1 MSRRL
6 QILEPNLKVPM
17 AGVDY
22 TLNLPK
28 PHLSFS
34 QLDLYLQCPTKYE
47 KTYIDGVREP
57 SSSAPLEGTVMSKV
71 MDTAGRQFLE
81 KGKWPSIKQ
90 MQKMHGD
97 FAKQLWTTAIL
108 ETGKPKGDSMDVVI
122 HRGKEFLSDIWD
134 HVFLEPITMPNGK
147 PGCEYEINQDIAGV
161 PFLGFVDMVETGVI
175 SDFKVARNTEWYNVE
190 HSLQMSTYSHCLQ
203 REDVRFIV
211 FCKES
216 MSIEV
221 LHTTRH
227 LKKNALW
234 VNYNVAMVAKAI
246 SSGSFPPC
254 NPAKNK
260 LCSPKFCNFY
270 SSCYGA
276 CR

>member
-1 MSRRL
+1 MGRRL
-6 QILEPNLKVPM
+6 QILEPDLKVPM

-22 TLNLPK
+22 VLNLPK
-28 PHLSFS
+28 PHLSYS
-34 QLDLYLQCPTKYE
+34 QIDLYMQCPTKYE
-47 KTYIDGVREP
+47 KTYIQGVREP
-57 SSSAPLEGTVMSKV
+57 SSSAPMEGTVMSKV

-97 FAKQLWTTAIL
+97 FARQLWTAAIL

-122 HRGKEFLSDIWD
+122 RRGQMFLQNIWD
-134 HVFLEPITMPNGK
+134 ELTLNPIMFKGK
-147 PGCEYEINQDIAGV
+147 PGCEYEIKQDIAGV
-161 PFLGFVDMVETGVI
+161 PFLGFVDMVEEGVV
-175 SDFKVARNTEWYNVE
+175 SDFKVARSTEWYDAD
-190 HSLQMSTYSHCLQ
+190 HSLQLGTYSHCLQ
-203 REDVRFIV
+203 REYVRFIV

-216 MSIEV
+216 MCIET
-221 LHTTRH
+221 LTSRRD

-234 VNYNVAMVAKAI
+234 VNYSVAMVAKAI

-260 LCSPKFCNFY
+260 LCSPKFCSFY